1 MLKYFLK
8 FIVSASLVYW
18 LFQRGV
24 ISVDYLKTIFNQPM
38 TLVTCLTIFFIQSV
52 LSATRFLIILR
63 SSFIKGL
70 SFLKVYSLN
79 YVGLFFNTFLPG
91 SVSGD
96 FFKAYYLKDHSD
108 NDYQK
113 SLLISLSDRLI
124 GLVGLFV
131 LMFLGTVYLKITTNI
146 NVDIILYLISS
157 IIFGMICGLFI
168 IVKFKAFFRLHLKSK
183 TSDGVIKTKLRLAI
197 KTILNVIARPKVLM
211 INILISLF
219 IQLANVMVYYYLT
232 KSVLPSGFNPAIL
245 LAVIPIAS
253 FVSGL
258 PISFSGIGVT
268 HIALQQLLK
277 QYGIDD
283 GANMF
288 NGYLVIMII
297 FNFFGIIPFILL
309 KKDNKKRP

>member
-1 MLKYFLK
+1 MLKYLLK

-24 ISVDYLKTIFNQPM
+24 INVDYLKSIFNQPAI
-38 TLVTCLTIFFIQSV
+38 LLTCLLIFLAQSI
-52 LSATRFLIILR
+52 LSATRFLIILK

-131 LMFLGTVYLKITTNI
+131 LMFLGTVYLKVSTEI
-146 NVDIILYLISS
+146 NVDIILYLISTLML
-157 IIFGMICGLFI
+157 GMICGLFI
-168 IVKFKAFFRLHLKSK
+168 IVKFKAYFRLHLKSK

-197 KTILNVIARPKVLM
+197 KTILNVIARPKVLA
-211 INILISLF
+211 INIIISLF
-219 IQLANVMVYYYLT
+219 IQLANVSIYYFLT
-232 KSVLPSGFNPAIL
+232 KDLLPAEFNPAIL

-268 HIALQQLLK
+268 HIALQELLK
-277 QYGIDD
+277 RYGIND

-288 NGYLVIMII
+288 NGYLVTMII

-309 KKDNKKRP
+309 KKDNK